1 MFFKSQRINIKFNL
15 THLRRISLII
25 ITHMLLFSSL
35 NLNSCTTTNLVVP
48 PVTESATH
56 KYSPGKFVWHDLM
69 TNDVAAVK
77 KFYSDLFGWEFIGDD
92 DPKARYTTI
101 IQNGRPIGGIVFVA
115 DLEDGSNPSQWMSYL
130 SVQDVDKAVEFY
142 KKNSGNILRETWNQ
156 NGRGR
161 MAIVQDSQ
169 GALLALLRSDV
180 GDPED
185 KEPVSFGWLWNELLT
200 TDAETARSYYESL
213 VGYVS
218 ESIPVHDD
226 FKYYT
231 LKKDD
236 KVRAGIGQV
245 PWKGVKPNWLVYILV
260 EEPLLIVERVKSLG
274 GEVLLPPS
282 EDIRKGSVAIVS
294 DPSGGVFAI
303 QKWPYE

>member
-1 MFFKSQRINIKFNL
+1 MFFKSHRLNIKFDPSY
-15 THLRRISLII
+15 LRSISLII
-25 ITHMLLFSSL
+25 ITHMMLFSL
-35 NLNSCTTTNLVVP
+35 LILNSCTTTNLLVP
-48 PVTESATH
+48 PVTETATH
-56 KYSPGKFVWHDLM
+56 KYFPGKFVWHDLM
-69 TNDVAAVK
+69 TNDVTAVK
-77 KFYSDLFGWEFIGDD
+77 KFYGELFGWKYIGTD
-92 DPKARYTTI
+92 DPKAKYTTI
-101 IQNGRPIGGIVFVA
+101 TQNGRPIGGIVFVEN
-115 DLEDGSNPSQWMSYL
+115 LEDGSNPSQWMSYI
-130 SVQDVDKAVEFY
+130 SVEDVDKAVEFY
-142 KKNSGNILRETWNQ
+142 KNNDGNILREAWNQ

-161 MAIVQDSQ
+161 MAIVQDAQ

-180 GDPED
+180 GDPAD
-185 KEPVSFGWLWNELLT
+185 MEPVNFGWLWNELLT

-218 ESIPVHDD
+218 ESIPVRDD

-245 PWKGVKPNWLVYILV
+245 PWEGVKPNWLVYILV
-260 EEPLLIVERVKSLG
+260 EEPLSIVERVKSLG
-274 GEVLLPPS
+274 GEILLPPS
-282 EDIRKGSVAIVS
+282 DDIRKGSVAIVS